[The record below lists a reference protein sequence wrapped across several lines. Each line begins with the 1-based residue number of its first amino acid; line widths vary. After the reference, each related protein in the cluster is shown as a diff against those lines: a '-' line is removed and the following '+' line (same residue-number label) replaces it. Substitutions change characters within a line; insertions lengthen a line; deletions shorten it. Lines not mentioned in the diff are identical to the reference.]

1 MLDFF
6 SRLFKRNKHK
16 NTPVIANHVK
26 EKFTPEKF
34 RELENIIGEPIV
46 DETHFLQALVHR
58 SFLEQNDDFEASN
71 ERLEF
76 LGDAILNLIVA
87 DYLFNKFPYEEEG
100 FLTKVRAKIVNRNT
114 LGDVGEKLNL
124 SGFILIGK
132 NLSKSLLSNSKSIVS
147 DAVEALIG
155 AIYLDSGMEA
165 CTRFVNKFL
174 VEPIVKDG
182 EYLVDENYKSQLLEY
197 AQGCKLKAP
206 TYRVVNEEGPQHDRI
221 FTVEVLIEDKTLGVG
236 KGKNKKN
243 SEQHAAKSALK
254 EIRSLNVNP
263 DK

>member
-1 MLDFF
+1 VLVDIF
-6 SRLFKRNKHK
+6 SKLFKRIKHK
-16 NTPVIANHVK
+16 NVSVVADHIK

-34 RELENIIGEPIV
+34 RELEKIIGEPII
-46 DETHFLQALVHR
+46 DKIHFLQALVHR
-58 SFLEQNDDFEASN
+58 SFLEQNNDFEASN

-114 LGDVGEKLNL
+114 LGDVGEKLKL
-124 SGFILIGK
+124 SSFILVGR
-132 NLSKSLLSNSKSIVS
+132 NLSKSVVNNSKSIVS

-155 AIYLDSGMEA
+155 AIYLDSGMKA
-165 CTRFVNKFL
+165 CTRFVSKFL

-197 AQGCKLKAP
+197 AQGHKLKVP
-206 TYRVVNEEGPQHDRI
+206 TYSVVKEEGPQHDRI
-221 FTVEVLIEDKTLGVG
+221 FTVEVLIGGKTLGIG
-236 KGKNKKN
+236 KGKNKKD
-243 SEQHAAKSALK
+243 SEQNAAKSALK
-254 EIRSLNVNP
+254 EIRSLNINSE
-263 DK
+263 

>member
-1 MLDFF
+1 MVDIF
-6 SRLFKRNKHK
+6 SKLFKRIKHK
-16 NTPVIANHVK
+16 NAPVIADHIK

-34 RELENIIGEPIV
+34 RELENIIGEPII
-46 DETHFLQALVHR
+46 DKTYFLQALVHR

-114 LGDVGEKLNL
+114 LGEAGEKLKL
-124 SGFILIGK
+124 ISFILVGR
-132 NLSKSLLSNSKSIVS
+132 NLSKSMLSNSKSIVS

-155 AIYLDSGMEA
+155 AIYLDSGMKA

-182 EYLVDENYKSQLLEY
+182 EYLVDENFKSQLLEY
-197 AQGCKLKAP
+197 AQGRKLKAP
-206 TYRVVNEEGPQHDRI
+206 TYRVVKEEGPQHDRI
-221 FTVEVLIEDKTLGVG
+221 FTVEVLLGSKTLGVG
-236 KGKNKKN
+236 TGKNKKD
-243 SEQHAAKSALK
+243 SEQSAAKSALK
-254 EIRSLNVNP
+254 EIRSLNIDSN
-263 DK
+263 

>member
-1 MLDFF
+1 LLDFF
-6 SRLFKRNKHK
+6 SRLFKKNKHK

-26 EKFTPEKF
+26 EKFTPEKL

-76 LGDAILNLIVA
+76 
-87 DYLFNKFPYEEEG
+87 
-100 FLTKVRAKIVNRNT
+100 

>member
-1 MLDFF
+1 MADIL
-6 SRLFKRNKHK
+6 SRLFKKIKHK
-16 NTPVIANHVK
+16 SLPVTTDHINK
-26 EKFTPEKF
+26 KFTSEKF
-34 RELENIIGEPIV
+34 RELENIIGLPII
-46 DETHFLQALVHR
+46 DKTHYLQALVHR

-87 DYLFNKFPYEEEG
+87 DYLFNNFPYEDEG

-114 LGDVGEKLNL
+114 LGDVGEKIKLGSFILVGRNL
-124 SGFILIGK
+124 SQSIV
-132 NLSKSLLSNSKSIVS
+132 NNSKSIVS

-155 AIYLDSGMEA
+155 AIYLDSGMKA
-165 CTRFVNKFL
+165 ATGFVIKFL

-197 AQGCKLKAP
+197 AQGRKLKVP
-206 TYRVVNEEGPQHDRI
+206 VYRVVKEDGPQHDRI
-221 FTVEVLIEDKTLGVG
+221 FTVDVLIGGKTLGIG

-243 SEQHAAKSALK
+243 AEQNAAKSALK
-254 EIRSLNVNP
+254 KIRSLNINSE
-263 DK
+263 

>member
-1 MLDFF
+1 MAYIF
-6 SRLFKRNKHK
+6 SKLFKRFKNK
-16 NTPVIANHVK
+16 NTPVIEDHIK
-26 EKFTPEKF
+26 EKFTPEKL
-34 RELENIIGEPIV
+34 RELEKIIGKPIINK
-46 DETHFLQALVHR
+46 THFLQALVHR
-58 SFLEQNDDFEASN
+58 SFLEQNDDFDASN

-114 LGDVGEKLNL
+114 LGEVGEKLKLSSFILVGRNL
-124 SGFILIGK
+124 SE
-132 NLSKSLLSNSKSIVS
+132 SLVSNSKSIVS

-165 CTRFVNKFL
+165 CTKFVNKSL

-197 AQGCKLKAP
+197 AQGRKLKVP
-206 TYRVVNEEGPQHDRI
+206 TYRVVKEDGPQHDRI
-221 FTVEVLIEDKTLGVG
+221 FTVDVLIDSKTLGIG

-243 SEQHAAKSALK
+243 AEQNAAKSALK
-254 EIRSLNVNP
+254 EIRSLNVNS
-263 DK
+263 D